1 MGLCAP
7 LESRDAV
14 VDQFGFRVG
23 VVGEFGLLASEG
35 ESLQEMCGAL
45 LVENGKAGESLVEVM
60 LIHVGDVGTL
70 GFDQLK
76 SSITIPWQSG
86 STYGIIS
93 SSFNTSQVS
102 GNMPRIGPTRAIQLW

>member
-35 ESLQEMCGAL
+35 ETLQEMCGAL

-60 LIHVGDVGTL
+60 LVHVGDVGTL

-76 SSITIPWQSG
+76 SSITKSLV
-86 STYGIIS
+86 STNQRS
-93 SSFNTSQVS
+93 E
-102 GNMPRIGPTRAIQLW
+102 IGVHLGGYE